1 MNDIA
6 WMFIMFLLGTSFGLA
21 LAEVFAY
28 LSYRARYSSK
38 TKKKK
43 QDAVQPLLGVVL
55 PPEEKK

>member
-1 MNDIA
+1 MSDIA
-6 WMFIMFLLGTSFGLA
+6 WIVIAFLLGTSFGLA

-38 TKKKK
+38 KKKK

>member
-1 MNDIA
+1 MHDIVLMIA
-6 WMFIMFLLGTSFGLA
+6 MFLLGTAFGLA
-21 LAEVFAY
+21 LSEVFAY

-38 TKKKK
+38 KKKK